1 MPEPSPYPSNLVI
14 SNLKKNVVVK
24 LFSYLSFTTLVNL
37 DLRCENPPPYQV
49 IYIVISNLSESGRPA
64 FWTGGEVLPFKLR
77 FEPSLTRQN
86 EDHFSSLVLMK
97 TKSAIE
103 DFYGSAVYLLGIF
116 HKELIMLKSSR
127 N

>member
-49 IYIVISNLSESGRPA
+49 IYIVIS
-64 FWTGGEVLPFKLR
+64 
-77 FEPSLTRQN
+77 
-86 EDHFSSLVLMK
+86 
-97 TKSAIE
+97 
-103 DFYGSAVYLLGIF
+103 IF
-116 HKELIMLKSSR
+116 V
-127 N
+127 